1 MVMLGDKYSIPERQA
16 LTNAIPEELRNSA
29 TFNLYLDYR
38 MTEDVYRVI
47 IRQPG
52 KHPKTIRVISRSQM
66 KDWTNPRRVMSYVA
80 RRALADAGFTVDFRR
95 P

>member
-1 MVMLGDKYSIPERQA
+1 MAVLGDRYSIPERQA
-16 LTNAIPEELRNSA
+16 LTKAIPEELRNQA
-29 TFNLYLDYR
+29 TFNMYLDYR
-38 MTEDVYRVI
+38 MADDTYRVI

-52 KHPKTIRVISRSQM
+52 KHPKTIRVINRSEM

-80 RRALADAGFTVDFRR
+80 RRALKDAGFTVDFRR